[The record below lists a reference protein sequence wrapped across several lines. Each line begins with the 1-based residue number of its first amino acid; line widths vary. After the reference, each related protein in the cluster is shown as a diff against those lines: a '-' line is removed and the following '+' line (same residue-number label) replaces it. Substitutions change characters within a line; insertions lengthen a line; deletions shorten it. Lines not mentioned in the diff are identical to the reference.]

1 MYKLVIRPLLFLFP
15 PEFIH
20 NLSFYLIKI
29 ICKVPFMAYI
39 LKIYFSYNNKSL
51 HKKMFNLNFK
61 NSIGLAAGFDKN
73 ALLIK
78 ELSLFGFGHIE
89 IGTVTP
95 KPQNGNKKPRLF
107 RLNSEKSLINRMGF
121 NNDGVEI
128 IAKRLVNLNA
138 DCIIGA
144 NIGKNKDTP
153 NSEALNDYKYCFI
166 KLHPYVDYFAINL
179 SSPNTEGLRELQEK
193 KNLRKILSGLKKL
206 NLNFKIQKPIL
217 FGVDV
222 VLHSATKYFGGHS
235 DISAGAVAASQAHID
250 KIWNLAKNLGG
261 NLSDYSVWL
270 LERSMKTLSIR
281 VKAQQKNAKRLA
293 KYLSESR
300 FVKKVYYPGL
310 KNHPNHNLAKKQMK
324 GFGAMISFE
333 FIDKIDP
340 SLFLTS
346 LNLIK
351 PSMSLAGVEST
362 MLSPAETSH
371 YLLTEKER
379 LSQGITNELIRFS
392 VGIENKKDIIMD
404 IEHAIKLSIK

>member
-1 MYKLVIRPLLFLFP
+1 MKKNNKGDNTICTHEGEVVDTQFGGSVSPIFVSTSYEYINKDISRYPRYFNTPNQEALCKKISALECSESAMIFGSGMAAISTTLLTFLSSGDHILLQKDIYGGTRNLVEAQFDRFNIDYTFTDDIDLKCFKSGIKKNTKVIYIETPSNPLL
-15 PEFIH
+15 
-20 NLSFYLIKI
+20 KI
-29 ICKVPFMAYI
+29 IDI
-39 LKIYFSYNNKSL
+39 EKIAQFAKSRDIITIIDNT
-51 HKKMFNLNFK
+51 F
-61 NSIGLAAGFDKN
+61 A
-73 ALLIK
+73 
-78 ELSLFGFGHIE
+78 
-89 IGTVTP
+89 TP
-95 KPQNGNKKPRLF
+95 
-107 RLNSEKSLINRMGF
+107 I
-121 NNDGVEI
+121 
-128 IAKRLVNLNA
+128 
-138 DCIIGA
+138 
-144 NIGKNKDTP
+144 
-153 NSEALNDYKYCFI
+153 
-166 KLHPYVDYFAINL
+166 
-179 SSPNTEGLRELQEK
+179 
-193 KNLRKILSGLKKL
+193 
-206 NLNFKIQKPIL
+206 IQKPIL

-235 DISAGAVAASQAHID
+235 DISAGAVAASQTHID

-281 VKAQQKNAKRLA
+281 VKAQQKNAKKLA

-300 FVKKVYYPGL
+300 YVKKVYYPGL

-324 GFGAMISFE
+324 GYGAMISFE

-371 YLLTEKER
+371 YLLTENER

-404 IEHAIKLSIK
+404 IEHAIKLAIK

>member
-1 MYKLVIRPLLFLFP
+1 MKNNNKGENTICTHEGEVVDKQFGGSVSPIFVSTSYEYINKDISRYPRYFNTPNQEALCKKISALECSESAMIFGSGMAAISTTILAFLSSGDHILLQKDIYGGTRNLVEAQFDRLNIDYTFTDDIDLKFFESAIKKNTKVIYIETPSNPLL
-15 PEFIH
+15 
-20 NLSFYLIKI
+20 KI
-29 ICKVPFMAYI
+29 VDIEKVAQFA
-39 LKIYFSYNNKSL
+39 KS
-51 HKKMFNLNFK
+51 K
-61 NSIGLAAGFDKN
+61 NIITIIDNTFA
-73 ALLIK
+73 
-78 ELSLFGFGHIE
+78 
-89 IGTVTP
+89 TP
-95 KPQNGNKKPRLF
+95 
-107 RLNSEKSLINRMGF
+107 I
-121 NNDGVEI
+121 
-128 IAKRLVNLNA
+128 
-138 DCIIGA
+138 
-144 NIGKNKDTP
+144 
-153 NSEALNDYKYCFI
+153 
-166 KLHPYVDYFAINL
+166 
-179 SSPNTEGLRELQEK
+179 
-193 KNLRKILSGLKKL
+193 
-206 NLNFKIQKPIL
+206 IQKPIL

>member
-1 MYKLVIRPLLFLFP
+1 MKNNNKGENTICTHEGEVVDKQFGGSVSPIFVSTSYEYINKDISRYPRYFNTPNQEALCKKISALECSESAMIFGSGMAAISTTLLAFLSSGDHILLQKDIYGGTRNLVEAQFKRYNIDYTFTDDNDLKFFKSAIKKNTKVIYIETPSNPLL
-15 PEFIH
+15 
-20 NLSFYLIKI
+20 KI
-29 ICKVPFMAYI
+29 VDIE
-39 LKIYFSYNNKSL
+39 KIAQFAKS
-51 HKKMFNLNFK
+51 K
-61 NSIGLAAGFDKN
+61 NITTIIDNTFA
-73 ALLIK
+73 
-78 ELSLFGFGHIE
+78 
-89 IGTVTP
+89 TP
-95 KPQNGNKKPRLF
+95 
-107 RLNSEKSLINRMGF
+107 I
-121 NNDGVEI
+121 
-128 IAKRLVNLNA
+128 
-138 DCIIGA
+138 
-144 NIGKNKDTP
+144 
-153 NSEALNDYKYCFI
+153 
-166 KLHPYVDYFAINL
+166 
-179 SSPNTEGLRELQEK
+179 
-193 KNLRKILSGLKKL
+193 
-206 NLNFKIQKPIL
+206 IQKPIL

>member
-1 MYKLVIRPLLFLFP
+1 MKKNNNGENTICTHEGEVVDTQFGGSVSPIFVSTSYEYINKDISRYPRYFNTPNQEALCKKISALECSESAMIFGSGMAAISTTLLTFLSSGDHILLQKDIYGGTRNLVEAQFDRFNIDYTFTDDIDLKCFKSGIKKNTKVIYIETPSNPLL
-15 PEFIH
+15 
-20 NLSFYLIKI
+20 KI
-29 ICKVPFMAYI
+29 IDI
-39 LKIYFSYNNKSL
+39 EKIAQFAKSRDIITIIDNT
-51 HKKMFNLNFK
+51 F
-61 NSIGLAAGFDKN
+61 A
-73 ALLIK
+73 
-78 ELSLFGFGHIE
+78 
-89 IGTVTP
+89 TP
-95 KPQNGNKKPRLF
+95 
-107 RLNSEKSLINRMGF
+107 I
-121 NNDGVEI
+121 
-128 IAKRLVNLNA
+128 
-138 DCIIGA
+138 
-144 NIGKNKDTP
+144 
-153 NSEALNDYKYCFI
+153 
-166 KLHPYVDYFAINL
+166 
-179 SSPNTEGLRELQEK
+179 
-193 KNLRKILSGLKKL
+193 
-206 NLNFKIQKPIL
+206 IQKPIL

-235 DISAGAVAASQAHID
+235 DISAGAVAASQTHID

-281 VKAQQKNAKRLA
+281 VKAQQKNAKKLA

-300 FVKKVYYPGL
+300 YVKKVYYPGL

-324 GFGAMISFE
+324 GYGAMISFE

-371 YLLTEKER
+371 YLLTENER

-404 IEHAIKLSIK
+404 IEHAIKLAIK

>member
-1 MYKLVIRPLLFLFP
+1 MKKNNKGENTICTHEGEVVDTQFGGSVSPIFVSTSYEYINKDISRYPRYFNTPNQEALCKKISALECSESAMIFGSGMAAISTTLLTFLSSGDHILLQKDIYGGTRNLVEAQFDRFNIDYTFTDDIDLKCFKSGIKKNTKVIYIETPSNPLL
-15 PEFIH
+15 
-20 NLSFYLIKI
+20 KI
-29 ICKVPFMAYI
+29 IDI
-39 LKIYFSYNNKSL
+39 EKIAQFAKSRDIITIIDNT
-51 HKKMFNLNFK
+51 F
-61 NSIGLAAGFDKN
+61 A
-73 ALLIK
+73 
-78 ELSLFGFGHIE
+78 
-89 IGTVTP
+89 TP
-95 KPQNGNKKPRLF
+95 
-107 RLNSEKSLINRMGF
+107 I
-121 NNDGVEI
+121 
-128 IAKRLVNLNA
+128 
-138 DCIIGA
+138 
-144 NIGKNKDTP
+144 
-153 NSEALNDYKYCFI
+153 
-166 KLHPYVDYFAINL
+166 
-179 SSPNTEGLRELQEK
+179 
-193 KNLRKILSGLKKL
+193 
-206 NLNFKIQKPIL
+206 IQKPIL

-235 DISAGAVAASQAHID
+235 DISAGAVAASQTHID

-270 LERSMKTLSIR
+270 LERSMKTLSLR
-281 VKAQQKNAKRLA
+281 VKAQQKNAKKLA

-300 FVKKVYYPGL
+300 YVKKVYYPGL

-324 GFGAMISFE
+324 GYGAMISFE

-371 YLLTEKER
+371 YLLTENER

-404 IEHAIKLSIK
+404 IEHAIKLAIK

>member
-1 MYKLVIRPLLFLFP
+1 MKKNNKGENTICTHEGEVVDTQFGGSVSPIFVSTSYEYINKDISRYPRYFNTPNQEALCKKISALECSESAMIFGSGMAAISTTLLTFLSSGDHILLQKDIYGGTRNLVEAQFDRFNIDYTFTDDIDLKCFKSGIKKNTKVIYIETPSNPLL
-15 PEFIH
+15 
-20 NLSFYLIKI
+20 KI
-29 ICKVPFMAYI
+29 IDI
-39 LKIYFSYNNKSL
+39 EKIAQFAKSRDIITIIDNT
-51 HKKMFNLNFK
+51 F
-61 NSIGLAAGFDKN
+61 A
-73 ALLIK
+73 
-78 ELSLFGFGHIE
+78 
-89 IGTVTP
+89 TP
-95 KPQNGNKKPRLF
+95 
-107 RLNSEKSLINRMGF
+107 I
-121 NNDGVEI
+121 
-128 IAKRLVNLNA
+128 
-138 DCIIGA
+138 
-144 NIGKNKDTP
+144 
-153 NSEALNDYKYCFI
+153 
-166 KLHPYVDYFAINL
+166 
-179 SSPNTEGLRELQEK
+179 
-193 KNLRKILSGLKKL
+193 
-206 NLNFKIQKPIL
+206 IQKPIL

-235 DISAGAVAASQAHID
+235 DISAGAVAASQTHID

-281 VKAQQKNAKRLA
+281 VKAQQKNAKKLA

-300 FVKKVYYPGL
+300 YVKKVYYPGL

-324 GFGAMISFE
+324 GYGAMISFE
-333 FIDKIDP
+333 FIDEIDP

-371 YLLTEKER
+371 YLLTENER

-404 IEHAIKLSIK
+404 IEHAIKLAIK

>member
-1 MYKLVIRPLLFLFP
+1 MKKNNMGENTICTHEGEVVDKQFGGSVSPIFVSTSYEYINKDISRYPRYFNTPNQEALCKKISALECSESAMIFGSGMAAISTTLLAFLSSGDHILLQKDIYGGTRNLVEAQFKRYNIDYTFTHDIDLKFFESAIKKNTKVIYIETPSNPLL
-15 PEFIH
+15 
-20 NLSFYLIKI
+20 KI
-29 ICKVPFMAYI
+29 VDIE
-39 LKIYFSYNNKSL
+39 KIAQFAKS
-51 HKKMFNLNFK
+51 K
-61 NSIGLAAGFDKN
+61 NITTIIDNTFA
-73 ALLIK
+73 
-78 ELSLFGFGHIE
+78 
-89 IGTVTP
+89 TP
-95 KPQNGNKKPRLF
+95 
-107 RLNSEKSLINRMGF
+107 I
-121 NNDGVEI
+121 
-128 IAKRLVNLNA
+128 
-138 DCIIGA
+138 
-144 NIGKNKDTP
+144 
-153 NSEALNDYKYCFI
+153 
-166 KLHPYVDYFAINL
+166 
-179 SSPNTEGLRELQEK
+179 
-193 KNLRKILSGLKKL
+193 
-206 NLNFKIQKPIL
+206 IQKPIL

>member
-1 MYKLVIRPLLFLFP
+1 MKNNNKGENTICTHEGEVVDKQFGGSVSPIFVSTSYEYINKDISRYPRYFNTPNQEALCKKISALECSESAMIFGSGMAAISTTILAFLSSGDHILLQKDIYGGTRNLVEAQFKRFNIDYTFTHDIDLKFFESAIKKNTKVIYIETPSNPLL
-15 PEFIH
+15 
-20 NLSFYLIKI
+20 KI
-29 ICKVPFMAYI
+29 VDIE
-39 LKIYFSYNNKSL
+39 KIAQFAKS
-51 HKKMFNLNFK
+51 K
-61 NSIGLAAGFDKN
+61 NIITIIDNTFA
-73 ALLIK
+73 
-78 ELSLFGFGHIE
+78 
-89 IGTVTP
+89 TP
-95 KPQNGNKKPRLF
+95 
-107 RLNSEKSLINRMGF
+107 I
-121 NNDGVEI
+121 
-128 IAKRLVNLNA
+128 
-138 DCIIGA
+138 
-144 NIGKNKDTP
+144 
-153 NSEALNDYKYCFI
+153 
-166 KLHPYVDYFAINL
+166 
-179 SSPNTEGLRELQEK
+179 
-193 KNLRKILSGLKKL
+193 
-206 NLNFKIQKPIL
+206 IQKPIL

-235 DISAGAVAASQAHID
+235 DISAGAVAGSQAHID

>member
-1 MYKLVIRPLLFLFP
+1 MKNNNKGENTICTHEGEVVDKQFGGSVSPIFVSTSYEYINKDISRYPRYFNTPNQEALCKKISALECSESAMIFGSGMAAISTTLLAFLSSGDHILLQKDIYGGTRNLVEAQFKRFNIDYTFTDDIDLKFFESAIKKNTKVIYIETPSNPLL
-15 PEFIH
+15 
-20 NLSFYLIKI
+20 KI
-29 ICKVPFMAYI
+29 VDIE
-39 LKIYFSYNNKSL
+39 KIAQFAKS
-51 HKKMFNLNFK
+51 K
-61 NSIGLAAGFDKN
+61 NIITIIDNTFA
-73 ALLIK
+73 
-78 ELSLFGFGHIE
+78 
-89 IGTVTP
+89 TP
-95 KPQNGNKKPRLF
+95 
-107 RLNSEKSLINRMGF
+107 I
-121 NNDGVEI
+121 
-128 IAKRLVNLNA
+128 
-138 DCIIGA
+138 
-144 NIGKNKDTP
+144 
-153 NSEALNDYKYCFI
+153 
-166 KLHPYVDYFAINL
+166 
-179 SSPNTEGLRELQEK
+179 
-193 KNLRKILSGLKKL
+193 
-206 NLNFKIQKPIL
+206 IQKPIL

-235 DISAGAVAASQAHID
+235 DISAGAVAGSQAHID

>member
-1 MYKLVIRPLLFLFP
+1 MKKNNKGENTICTHEGEVVDTQFGGSVSPIFVSTSYEYINKDISRYPRYFNTPNQEALCKKISALECSESAMIFGSGMAAISTTLLTFLSSGDHILLQKDIYGGTRNLVEAQFDRFNIDYTFTDDIDLKCFKSGIKKNTKVIYIETPSNPLL
-15 PEFIH
+15 
-20 NLSFYLIKI
+20 KI
-29 ICKVPFMAYI
+29 IDI
-39 LKIYFSYNNKSL
+39 EKIAQFAKSRDIITIIDNT
-51 HKKMFNLNFK
+51 F
-61 NSIGLAAGFDKN
+61 A
-73 ALLIK
+73 
-78 ELSLFGFGHIE
+78 
-89 IGTVTP
+89 TP
-95 KPQNGNKKPRLF
+95 
-107 RLNSEKSLINRMGF
+107 I
-121 NNDGVEI
+121 
-128 IAKRLVNLNA
+128 
-138 DCIIGA
+138 
-144 NIGKNKDTP
+144 
-153 NSEALNDYKYCFI
+153 
-166 KLHPYVDYFAINL
+166 
-179 SSPNTEGLRELQEK
+179 
-193 KNLRKILSGLKKL
+193 
-206 NLNFKIQKPIL
+206 IQKPIL

-235 DISAGAVAASQAHID
+235 DISAGAVAASQTHID

-281 VKAQQKNAKRLA
+281 VKAQQKNAKKLA

-300 FVKKVYYPGL
+300 YVKKVYYPGL

-324 GFGAMISFE
+324 GYGAMISFE
-333 FIDKIDP
+333 FIDKINP

-371 YLLTEKER
+371 YLLTENER

-404 IEHAIKLSIK
+404 IEHAIKLAIK

>member
-1 MYKLVIRPLLFLFP
+1 MKNNNKGENTICTHEGEVVDKQFGGSVSPIFVSTSYEYINKDISRYPRYFNTPNQEALCKKISALECSESAMIFGSGMAAISTTILAFLSSGDHILLQKDIYGGTRNLVEAQFKRFNIDYTFTHDIDLKFFESAIKKNTKVIYIETPSNPLL
-15 PEFIH
+15 
-20 NLSFYLIKI
+20 KI
-29 ICKVPFMAYI
+29 VDIE
-39 LKIYFSYNNKSL
+39 KIAQFAKS
-51 HKKMFNLNFK
+51 K
-61 NSIGLAAGFDKN
+61 NIITIIDNTFA
-73 ALLIK
+73 
-78 ELSLFGFGHIE
+78 
-89 IGTVTP
+89 TP
-95 KPQNGNKKPRLF
+95 
-107 RLNSEKSLINRMGF
+107 I
-121 NNDGVEI
+121 
-128 IAKRLVNLNA
+128 
-138 DCIIGA
+138 
-144 NIGKNKDTP
+144 
-153 NSEALNDYKYCFI
+153 
-166 KLHPYVDYFAINL
+166 
-179 SSPNTEGLRELQEK
+179 
-193 KNLRKILSGLKKL
+193 
-206 NLNFKIQKPIL
+206 IQKPIL

-281 VKAQQKNAKRLA
+281 VKAQQKNAKKLA
-293 KYLSESR
+293 KYLLESR
-300 FVKKVYYPGL
+300 YVKKVYYPGL

-324 GFGAMISFE
+324 GYGAMISFE

>member
-1 MYKLVIRPLLFLFP
+1 MKNNNKGENTICTHEGEVIDKQFGGSVSPIFVSTSYEYINKDISRYPRYFNTPNQEALCKKISALECSESAMIFGSGMAAISTTLLAFLSSGDHILLQKDIYGGTRNLVEAQFKRYNIDYTFTDDIDLKFFESAIKKNTKVIYIETPSNPLL
-15 PEFIH
+15 
-20 NLSFYLIKI
+20 KI
-29 ICKVPFMAYI
+29 VDIE
-39 LKIYFSYNNKSL
+39 KIAQFAKS
-51 HKKMFNLNFK
+51 K
-61 NSIGLAAGFDKN
+61 NITTIIDNTFA
-73 ALLIK
+73 
-78 ELSLFGFGHIE
+78 
-89 IGTVTP
+89 TP
-95 KPQNGNKKPRLF
+95 
-107 RLNSEKSLINRMGF
+107 I
-121 NNDGVEI
+121 
-128 IAKRLVNLNA
+128 
-138 DCIIGA
+138 
-144 NIGKNKDTP
+144 
-153 NSEALNDYKYCFI
+153 
-166 KLHPYVDYFAINL
+166 
-179 SSPNTEGLRELQEK
+179 
-193 KNLRKILSGLKKL
+193 
-206 NLNFKIQKPIL
+206 IQKPIL

-235 DISAGAVAASQAHID
+235 DISAGAVATSQAHID

-281 VKAQQKNAKRLA
+281 IKAQQKNAKRLA

-324 GFGAMISFE
+324 GYGAMISFE
-333 FIDKIDP
+333 FIDEIDP

-404 IEHAIKLSIK
+404 IEHAIKLAIK